1 MEKIS
6 ALMDGELGRWASK
19 AQIQRLE
26 QDAALGEGWETYH
39 LIGDALRQEA
49 AFGADFSRRLH
60 DRLEREEVVVAP
72 HMRLS
77 HRVARHALP
86 VAAGFGGVAVVTWLA
101 LSLQPFA
108 PQKNPVVAAT
118 PVPAAAVAAAVP
130 ASAQGA
136 AGDYLRAHQEFSPS
150 VAMQGVASYV
160 RTVSTA
166 DGEGGR

>member
-26 QDAALGEGWETYH
+26 QDLALGEGWETYH

-49 AFGADFSRRLH
+49 KFGSEFTRRLH
-60 DRLEREEVVVAP
+60 QRLEQEPVVIAP

-77 HRVARHALP
+77 QRIVRHSLP

-108 PQKNPVVAAT
+108 PQST
-118 PVPAAAVAAAVP
+118 PVAGPTPAQPAAVAAVP
-130 ASAQGA
+130 ASAQA
-136 AGDYLRAHQEFSPS
+136 AASDYLRAHQEFSPS
-150 VAMQGVASYV
+150 AAMQGVASYV
-160 RTVSTA
+160 RTVSTG
-166 DGEGGR
+166 DSETGR

>member
-26 QDAALGEGWETYH
+26 QDLALGEGWETYH

-49 AFGADFSRRLH
+49 KFGSEFTRRLH
-60 DRLEREEVVVAP
+60 QRLEQEPVVIAP

-77 HRVARHALP
+77 QRIVRHSLP

-108 PQKNPVVAAT
+108 PQPAPVAVST
-118 PVPAAAVAAAVP
+118 PAPPAAVAAVP
-130 ASAQGA
+130 ASAQA
-136 AGDYLRAHQEFSPS
+136 AASDYLRAHQEFSPS

-160 RTVSTA
+160 RTVSA
-166 DGEGGR
+166 GDGEGRR

>member
-1 MEKIS
+1 MDRIS

-19 AQIQRLE
+19 AQIERLE
-26 QDAALGEGWETYH
+26 RDPALGESWETYH
-39 LIGDALRQEA
+39 LIGDALRQDA
-49 AFGADFSRRLH
+49 GLGADFTRRLH
-60 DRLEREEVVVAP
+60 ERLEQEPMVVAP
-72 HMRLS
+72 HMQLS
-77 HRVARHALP
+77 HRIARHALP

-108 PQKNPVVAAT
+108 PQRT
-118 PVPAAAVAAAVP
+118 PVAEALVAPAAVAAAVP

-136 AGDYLRAHQEFSPS
+136 AADYLRAHQEFSPS

-166 DGEGGR
+166 DGEGSR

>member
-26 QDAALGEGWETYH
+26 QDAALGEGWDTYH

-49 AFGADFSRRLH
+49 TFGRGFTRRVH
-60 DRLEREEVVVAP
+60 ERLDQEPVVIAP

-77 HRVARHALP
+77 HRIARHALP

-108 PQKNPVVAAT
+108 PPST
-118 PVPAAAVAAAVP
+118 PVAKPTPVQPAAVAAVP
-130 ASAQGA
+130 ASAQA
-136 AGDYLRAHQEFSPS
+136 ATSDYLRAHQEFSPS
-150 VAMQGVASYV
+150 AAMQGVASYV
-160 RTVSTA
+160 RTVSMGDEA
-166 DGEGGR
+166 AR